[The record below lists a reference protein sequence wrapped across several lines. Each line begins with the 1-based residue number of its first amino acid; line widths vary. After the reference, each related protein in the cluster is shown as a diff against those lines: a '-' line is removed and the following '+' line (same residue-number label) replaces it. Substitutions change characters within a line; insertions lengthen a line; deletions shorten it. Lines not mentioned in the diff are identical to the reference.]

1 MKAPSRQRRQ
11 ILLWILSLIVVGS
24 MICSFV
30 VMLRP
35 PAPEPLP
42 SPQPTFALP
51 TRPPTS
57 RPTTP
62 SAPSPLTLPAPA
74 RQVEI
79 TPTALLTPTLATSP
93 TPAAMSGQSD
103 LAWAA
108 RGDKRGG

>member
-35 PAPEPLP
+35 PAEPLP

-51 TRPPTS
+51 TRPPTA

-62 SAPSPLTLPAPA
+62 SAPSPLTLPAPT

-79 TPTALLTPTLATSP
+79 TPTTPLTPTLATSP
-93 TPAAMSGQSD
+93 TQAAMSGQSD

-108 RGDKRGG
+108 RGDRRGG